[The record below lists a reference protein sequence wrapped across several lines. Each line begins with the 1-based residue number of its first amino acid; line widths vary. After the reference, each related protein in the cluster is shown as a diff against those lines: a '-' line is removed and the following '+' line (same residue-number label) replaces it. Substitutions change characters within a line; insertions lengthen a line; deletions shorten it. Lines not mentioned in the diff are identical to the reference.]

1 MANKMTKKDWFEAIG
16 KVVET
21 SGYDRKDEALAFIA
35 HEVELLERK
44 SGSDKLTKRQKENLG
59 VCGLI
64 HDALFEVAKP
74 VTITELMAASPSLT
88 PYTPQ
93 RVSALLSQMK
103 SRGEVVRTEIKK
115 RAYFSLS
122 ETE

>member
-74 VTITELMAASPSLT
+74 VTISELVAAT
-88 PYTPQ
+88 PGLAGLSNQ
-93 RVSALLSQMK
+93 KISALLKLMREKGIVKRS
-103 SRGEVVRTEIKK
+103 EIKSK
-115 RAYFSLS
+115 AYFELA
-122 ETE
+122 